1 MSSTPLSVLQDLI
14 RVIVEP
20 RSDSR
25 FVILSKS
32 TQVTWTIQV
41 GLVGEDQIWWG
52 ATWKE
57 DALQKAPELKR
68 LDVCVTTYI
77 SSATCGAADLGRRL

>member
-1 MSSTPLSVLQDLI
+1 MVSTPLSALQDLI

-20 RSDSR
+20 RSESR

-32 TQVTWTIQV
+32 TQATWTIQV

-57 DALQKAPELKR
+57 DLLKKTPELKR
-68 LDVCVTTYI
+68 VDVRIVYI
-77 SSATCGAADLGRRL
+77 SSVICDSANLGRRL